1 LAADV
6 SADAVVIDREFR
18 CFEERQFL
26 LASGRKG
33 KALTKLGMSGET
45 GMIGYVTL
53 GTNDFEKAKAFY
65 DAVLSEAGGR
75 RVMGFERM
83 QLWGSAPGS
92 AMLAICQPYDGRA
105 ASVGNGVMPAINAAS
120 KEIVD
125 KTYAKALESGATDE
139 GPPGQRGDTFYGA
152 YFRDLDGN
160 KLCIFYPG

>member
-1 LAADV
+1 
-6 SADAVVIDREFR
+6 
-18 CFEERQFL
+18 
-26 LASGRKG
+26 
-33 KALTKLGMSGET
+33 
-45 GMIGYVTL
+45 MIGYVTL